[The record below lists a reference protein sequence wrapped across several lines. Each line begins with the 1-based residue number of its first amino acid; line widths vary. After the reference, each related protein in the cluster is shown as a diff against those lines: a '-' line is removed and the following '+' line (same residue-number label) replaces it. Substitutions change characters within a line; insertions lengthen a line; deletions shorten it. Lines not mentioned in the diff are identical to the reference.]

1 MRTTFLLAASI
12 PLLALPPSARAQD
25 EPRPQTTFEQASSAI
40 QQRLEESLAELA
52 ALRERIAAEKLPL
65 SRQLNELEAELDR
78 VRQEY
83 QDASRTLDTRALDLT
98 VQRGEITTR
107 SNEMTYLSNLLGDY
121 VRNFEA
127 GLDITEIQ
135 RYAEPLD
142 AAKLA
147 PENSNLSEQ
156 QVLQEQAKVLAVS
169 LDRLFDALGGTRF
182 EGRAVDPEGLVSSGT
197 FALVGPIGIFRS
209 ANGRVVGSAEQRLG
223 SLEPAV
229 LPFPRP
235 ADGAAADQVVRAGA
249 GSLPVDPTLGNAHKV
264 AATEETLWEHI
275 QRGGPVMIPIFAMAG
290 SALLV
295 ALLKLASLLLAR
307 KPSGQRVRAL
317 LEAVRRNDEVE
328 AMSRAEAVG
337 GPAGRML
344 VAGVEHLRE
353 PRELIEEVMYEKVL
367 TTRLKLQRFLPFIA
381 ICAASAPLL
390 GLLGTVTGI
399 INTFK
404 MITVFG
410 SGDVKTLSGGISE
423 ALITTEYGLIV
434 AIPALLLHAFLSRRA
449 HAVIGQMETTAV
461 AFANEV
467 SKQGARKAG
476 AARPEGHAQSGDAD
490 PELVRKQVHEI
501 LGEILGPLVNGG
513 LGVGGAAAGS
523 RPI

>member
-1 MRTTFLLAASI
+1 MRTTIAVALLPI
-12 PLLALPPSARAQD
+12 LALIPAAAAQE
-25 EPRPQTTFEQASSAI
+25 EPQPAPTFDQASSAI
-40 QQRLEESLAELA
+40 QAQLEQSLAQLA
-52 ALRERIAAEKLPL
+52 HLREEIAAEKLPL
-65 SRQLNELEAELDR
+65 SRQLSELEAELDR

-83 QDASRTLDTRALDLT
+83 QDASRTLDTRALDLS
-98 VQRGEITTR
+98 VQKGEITTR
-107 SNEMTYLSNLLGDY
+107 RNETTYLSNLLADY
-121 VRNFEA
+121 IRNFEA
-127 GLDITEIQ
+127 GLDITELQ

-156 QVLQEQAKVLAVS
+156 QVLEEQAQLLGVS

-182 EGRAVDPEGLVSSGT
+182 DGRAVDPHGLVSTGT
-197 FALVGPIGIFRS
+197 FALVGPIAVFRA
-209 ANGRVVGSAEQRLG
+209 ANGSVVGSAEQRLG

-229 LPFPRP
+229 LTFPRP
-235 ADGAAADQVVRAGA
+235 EDGAAAELVVREGA
-249 GSLPVDPTLGNAHKV
+249 GSMPLDPTLGNAHKV

-275 QRGGPVMIPIFAMAG
+275 QAGGTVMVPIFVMAG

-295 ALLKLASLLLAR
+295 ALFKLFALLAAR
-307 KPSGQRVRAL
+307 KPSPRHVRAL
-317 LEAVRRNDEVE
+317 LEAVRNDDESGARN
-328 AMSRAEAVG
+328 RAEAIG

-353 PRELIEEVMYEKVL
+353 PRELIEEVMYERVL

-434 AIPALLLHAFLSRRA
+434 AIPSLLLHAFLSRRA
-449 HAVIGQMETTAV
+449 HSVIGQMETTAV
-461 AFANEV
+461 AFVNEV
-467 SKQGARKAG
+467 SKASGRKGGGRAEAAG
-476 AARPEGHAQSGDAD
+476 AD
-490 PELVRKQVHEI
+490 PELVRRHVHEI

-513 LGVGGAAAGS
+513 GIAVEGAAPARTS
-523 RPI
+523 